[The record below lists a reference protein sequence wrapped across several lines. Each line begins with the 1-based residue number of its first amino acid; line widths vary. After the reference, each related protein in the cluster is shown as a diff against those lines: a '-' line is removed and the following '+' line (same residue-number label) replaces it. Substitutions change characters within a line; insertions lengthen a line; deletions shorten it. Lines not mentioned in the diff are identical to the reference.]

1 MTIIGVMPPGFT
13 LGGEEQFWVPFNLQR
28 QLDDVNR
35 ARKLHNMVGVAR
47 LRPSSTI
54 ELARSDLLTIAHRN
68 ERAYP
73 ASNSG
78 HLVTVV
84 PLHSALV
91 GDARTALLVLAGA
104 AACVLLIACANL
116 ANLVFSRTLGRQRE
130 IAVRAALGAGRSRLV
145 RQLLTESLILA
156 VAGGMIGSA
165 IAWAGARALLAVA
178 PNALPPV
185 GHVSVD
191 PVVVGF
197 ALAVSLGGG
206 VLFGLLPAWAGAR
219 TDAERTLRDT
229 SRAVVGRRADRLRR
243 ALVAAQTGLT
253 VVLLVS
259 AGLLI
264 RSLNRLERVELGF
277 DPEHV
282 LLATLRLDA
291 NAYDI
296 PARARFYETLFE
308 RLRAAPGIRVVG
320 ATTSVPL
327 EGTST
332 AGLHID
338 GEPVPN
344 GPLPSI
350 GYTAVNDDYFRALAI
365 PLRHGRGFMPT
376 DGTEAVQRVAVVNDE
391 AVRRFW
397 HGRDPVGSRIRLGPD
412 PTSAFYEVV
421 GVVGDVHQ
429 DGFDAQPRPIAYTSY
444 RQEGETYLVIATKTT
459 SDPMRVLPM
468 LRAAVRELDRSLPIV
483 NVTTLDQVAG
493 NSLGRRRFSM
503 LLLSIFAAVSLV
515 LAIVGAYGVMAY
527 TVSARTPE
535 LGVRIAL
542 GATTG
547 NVLGLVIGQSM
558 TTSTLGIVAGVA
570 AAFAVTRAIRGMLY
584 GIEPTDLATFAVVT
598 AVLLSATL
606 VAAIV
611 PARRATRIDP
621 VEALRRD

>member
-1 MTIIGVMPPGFT
+1 
-13 LGGEEQFWVPFNLQR
+13 
-28 QLDDVNR
+28 
-35 ARKLHNMVGVAR
+35 
-47 LRPSSTI
+47 
-54 ELARSDLLTIAHRN
+54 
-68 ERAYP
+68 
-73 ASNSG
+73 
-78 HLVTVV
+78 
-84 PLHSALV
+84 
-91 GDARTALLVLAGA
+91 
-104 AACVLLIACANL
+104 
-116 ANLVFSRTLGRQRE
+116 
-130 IAVRAALGAGRSRLV
+130 
-145 RQLLTESLILA
+145 
-156 VAGGMIGSA
+156 
-165 IAWAGARALLAVA
+165 
-178 PNALPPV
+178 
-185 GHVSVD
+185 
-191 PVVVGF
+191 
-197 ALAVSLGGG
+197 
-206 VLFGLLPAWAGAR
+206 
-219 TDAERTLRDT
+219 
-229 SRAVVGRRADRLRR
+229 
-243 ALVAAQTGLT
+243 
-253 VVLLVS
+253 
-259 AGLLI
+259 
-264 RSLNRLERVELGF
+264 
-277 DPEHV
+277 
-282 LLATLRLDA
+282 
-291 NAYDI
+291 
-296 PARARFYETLFE
+296 
-308 RLRAAPGIRVVG
+308 
-320 ATTSVPL
+320 
-327 EGTST
+327 
-332 AGLHID
+332 
-338 GEPVPN
+338 
-344 GPLPSI
+344 
-350 GYTAVNDDYFRALAI
+350 
-365 PLRHGRGFMPT
+365 MPT